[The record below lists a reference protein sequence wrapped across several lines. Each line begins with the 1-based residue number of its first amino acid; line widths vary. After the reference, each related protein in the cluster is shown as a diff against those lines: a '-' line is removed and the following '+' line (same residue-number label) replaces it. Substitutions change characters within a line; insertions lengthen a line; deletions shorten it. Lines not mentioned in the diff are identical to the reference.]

1 MYDPCRRDRTSTEP
15 SLSAPVRVKKVDRK
29 MNESV
34 LPERSGSRPR
44 TTPTNPHTQLE
55 QNPEPEVVEE
65 LARRVFALPGVEERP
80 SGISV
85 PGARALWLRADVSPG
100 PREAFMIG
108 REFAHIHPMPD
119 GSLHA
124 ALPPEAAREAVEK
137 GWAEQHPVARMGYI
151 PQNVVMIYA
160 PRNAEEI
167 EVVAGLV
174 VEAYRYAGGA
184 AGAME
189 G

>member
-1 MYDPCRRDRTSTEP
+1 
-15 SLSAPVRVKKVDRK
+15 
-29 MNESV
+29 MNGNG
-34 LPERSGSRPR
+34 LPKRSGPPPR
-44 TTPTNPHTQLE
+44 TTPTNPHTQLD
-55 QNPEPEVVEE
+55 QNPEREVVEE

-80 SGISV
+80 SAISV
-85 PGARALWLRADVSPG
+85 PGARALWLREDVPAG
-100 PREAFMIG
+100 PPEAFMIG

-124 ALPPEAAREAVEK
+124 ALPPEVTQKAIRK

-160 PRNAEEI
+160 PRDAEEI

-174 VEAYRYAGGA
+174 REAYRYAGGTA
-184 AGAME
+184 PNSG
-189 G
+189 